1 MLEKNDF
8 IVLKDMVASV
18 VDERMERLENKMD
31 ERVERL
37 ESKMDERLECLE
49 NKMNNR
55 LEQSENFV
63 LEEIDRTRDILER
76 RIGRVEKSVDEIKQ
90 YYQAVKLENENL
102 AMVQKQVNDLTKRVE
117 KLEEK
122 LA

>member
-18 VDERMERLENKMD
+18 VDER
-31 ERVERL
+31 VERL
-37 ESKMDERLECLE
+37 EAKMDERLECLE

-90 YYQAVKLENENL
+90 YYQAMKLENENL

-122 LA
+122 SA

>member
-18 VDERMERLENKMD
+18 VDERMERLEAKMD

-37 ESKMDERLECLE
+37 EAKMDERLECLE

-122 LA
+122 SA